1 MTEIVEHYKIVLLK
15 LTGESLGSPKKPL
28 NIKYSLAFIT
38 REVRNLL
45 HEFPKLKL
53 AIVIGGGN
61 FIRGKELKPLFNDP
75 TTPDRMGMLCTV
87 VNALAIQDQLEKME
101 IPTRVQSSIIMP
113 QICEQYIKR
122 RAERHME
129 KERVIIFAGGTG
141 NPNFTTDTA
150 AVEKALDISA
160 EIVLKAT
167 KVDGIYDKDP
177 KQHTNARLIKKISY
191 DEVIK
196 KNLRIMDS
204 AAIGL
209 AREHKMP
216 ILVFNF
222 FHRGNLIRAIAKEE
236 IGSLIY

>member
-1 MTEIVEHYKIVLLK
+1 MEVPEYYNIVLLK

-28 NIKYSLAFIT
+28 NIKRSLAFIT
-38 REVRNLL
+38 REIRNLL

-61 FIRGKELKPLFNDP
+61 FIRGKELKPLFHDS

-87 VNALAIQDQLEKME
+87 VNALAIQDQLERME
-101 IPTRVQSSIIMP
+101 ISTRVQSSIVMP

-122 RAERHME
+122 RAEHHME
-129 KERVIIFAGGTG
+129 EGRVVILAGGTG

-150 AVEKALDISA
+150 AVEKALDIGA

-177 KQHTNARLIKKISY
+177 NQHANARLIEKTSY
-191 DEVIK
+191 DEVMK

-209 AREHKMP
+209 AREHQMP

-222 FHRGNLIRAIAKEE
+222 FKKGNLIRAVTKQQ
-236 IGSLIY
+236 IGSFIY